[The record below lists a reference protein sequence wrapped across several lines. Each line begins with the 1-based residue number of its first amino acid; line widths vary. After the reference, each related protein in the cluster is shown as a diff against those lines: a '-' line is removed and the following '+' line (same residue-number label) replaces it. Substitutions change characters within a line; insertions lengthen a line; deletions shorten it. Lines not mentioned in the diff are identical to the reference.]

1 MECENVKAKT
11 ADQGEEFFSTGLEKY
26 LDAKSAVAM
35 FEKEVQRRVKNVV
48 TRHHSELAKLFGE
61 DWVLRDYFESGM
73 PDYMWLGQQ
82 VVFKGF
88 GRLYFYLSFWR
99 DKGGGACFSP
109 SVMFWRER
117 VTLLGPLWTS
127 VAAIQSAEL
136 EFLND
141 RFWLNDS
148 QPSNDWASCATA
160 LDALIRDWIKL
171 WHKLGGLPKYLAAQ
185 RQPK

>member
-1 MECENVKAKT
+1 VKGKT
-11 ADQGEEFFSTGLEKY
+11 ADQGEEFFATGLEKY

-48 TRHHSELAKLFGE
+48 TRHQSELAKLFGE
-61 DWVLRDYFESGM
+61 GWVLRDYLEPEI

-88 GRLYFYLSFWR
+88 GRLYFYLTFAHDEEDGPR
-99 DKGGGACFSP
+99 FSP
-109 SVMFWRER
+109 SVQFWREG
-117 VTLLGPLWTS
+117 VTLLNPLWTS
-127 VAAIQSAEL
+127 IAEIRPPEL
-136 EFLND
+136 ELGKNSFH
-141 RFWLNDS
+141 FTGS

-171 WHKLGGLPKYLAAQ
+171 WQRLGGLPKYLTKQ
-185 RQPK
+185 GPLV